1 MLIMGKIATRKY
13 CNEKNGSNVYIYG
26 STTKCP
32 TAANIK
38 GTKSNLDVTVKYDD
52 KPNKLVQETDIVND
66 GVSNNFL
73 IIHGKYNAIA
83 SAISCE
89 INSVVSTLGTSDIV
103 ASISCQIKTV
113 FMDGTYTRI
122 VTTNV
127 NYNHLKSDNYICKRK
142 YLIEVPKKTTGLG
155 YCTLKSIELQRSNQ
169 SYSSHHCEIVK
180 ELLPLTSSFDYLY
193 TDIKYKQLGFTSN
206 SGYSLTF
213 KPTLTLTMKNAQNN
227 YLNYNIQPIFEK
239 SDITSRSNPS
249 ITKTTTSFTY
259 TDTTNVYYYGKG
271 YYPKILK
278 ILYRMFDEKTQEI
291 IDEFYILAPV
301 SNNSGMELSS
311 LIDDDIIVS

>member
-1 MLIMGKIATRKY
+1 MGKIATRKY

-38 GTKSNLDVTVKYDD
+38 GTKSNLEVSLKYDD
-52 KPNKLVQETDIVND
+52 YPNKLVQETDIVND

-73 IIHGKYNAIA
+73 IIHGKYKAIT
-83 SAISCE
+83 SAITCE
-89 INSVVSTLGTSDIV
+89 INSVVSTLGTSTVVAGIV
-103 ASISCQIKTV
+103 CEIKTV
-113 FMDGTYTRI
+113 FMDGTYTKT
-122 VTTNV
+122 VTTSV
-127 NYNHLKSDNYICKRK
+127 SHNHLKSDNYICNRK
-142 YLIEVPKKTTGLG
+142 YVIEIPKKTTGFG
-155 YCTLKSIELQRSNQ
+155 YCTLKSIELQRSTQ
-169 SYSSHHCEIVK
+169 TYMAHHCEIVK
-180 ELLPLTSSFDYLY
+180 EVLPLSSGFDYLY
-193 TDIKYKQLGFTSN
+193 TDIKYKITGFTSN

-213 KPTLTLTMKNAQNN
+213 KPTLTLTMKNSQNN
-227 YLNYNIQPIFEK
+227 YYKYSIQPVFEK

-249 ITKTTTSFTY
+249 VTKTTTSFIY
-259 TDTTNVYYYGKG
+259 TDTTNAYYYGKG

-278 ILYRMFDEKTQEI
+278 ILYRLFDEETQEI

-311 LIDDDIIVS
+311 LIDDDISVV